1 MSSKNSDN
9 RSALL
14 AALGQEFRQFATATV
29 LFHQA
34 IADRLGMHVTD
45 HKCLDILVRTGPIP
59 AGELAERTGLT
70 TGAITGVID
79 RLEKAG
85 FVQRIKD
92 PNDRRRVVIEPF
104 AERIEKEIAPLFR
117 SLAPAMAELCAHYST
132 GELTAIRDFIAGVQR
147 IAYEQIGKLR
157 DSREEP
163 KAENNSRQRPSG

>member
-9 RSALL
+9 RPALL

-104 AERIEKEIAPLFR
+104 ADRIEKEIAPLFK
-117 SLAPAMAELCAHYST
+117 SLAPAMADLCAQYGT
-132 GELTAIRDFIAGVQR
+132 RELTVIRDFIAGVQR
-147 IAYEQIGKLR
+147 IAYEQIAKLR
-157 DSREEP
+157 NPSEDAKTES
-163 KAENNSRQRPSG
+163 NSSQRPSV

>member
-1 MSSKNSDN
+1 MSSKSSDS
-9 RSALL
+9 RAALL

-29 LFHQA
+29 MFHQA
-34 IADRLGMHVTD
+34 IADCLGMHVTD

-85 FVQRIKD
+85 FVRRIKD
-92 PNDRRRVVIEPF
+92 PGDRRRVVIEPF
-104 AERIEKEIAPLFR
+104 AERIEKEIAPLFK
-117 SLAPAMAELCAHYST
+117 SLAPAMADLCAQYGNH
-132 GELTAIRDFIAGVQR
+132 ELTVIRDFIAGVQR

-157 DSREEP
+157 DSGGEE
-163 KAENNSRQRPSG
+163 KTEKDSRRTPH